1 MQHPHNDK
9 FYNYDLIKESL
20 TGYGRMIYYR
30 ADDKDEDGNPD
41 PTQISGRKN
50 WLMRITE
57 GEFW

>member
-41 PTQISGRKN
+41 PT
-50 WLMRITE
+50 
-57 GEFW
+57 